1 MAHEA
6 IESGNFE
13 TLQFPFC
20 YLATEKDL
28 ELVKLCRE
36 HDMGFIAMKGLS
48 GGLLNNAEACYAFMQ
63 EHPDVVPIWGIQH
76 EWELDQWLELTERN
90 PRMTPELQAVID
102 HDRTE
107 LSGDFCRSCGY
118 CRPAP
123 PASTSPRR
131 PRWPSCCGGHPTSPI

>member
-6 IESGNFE
+6 IDSGNFE

-28 ELVKLCRE
+28 ELVELCRE

-63 EHPDVVPIWGIQH
+63 
-76 EWELDQWLELTERN
+76 
-90 PRMTPELQAVID
+90 A
-102 HDRTE
+102 
-107 LSGDFCRSCGY
+107 
-118 CRPAP
+118 
-123 PASTSPRR
+123 ASQR
-131 PRWPSCCGGHPTSPI
+131 GAHLGHPARVGAGPVAGADGAGIPA